1 MAEEEK
7 KGGRAGEEENETSGG
22 RIVRVQEVIGFSLL
36 DEGMYEAELIEI
48 REIQTQFGNSWRW
61 IFRITDAETENG
73 EPLVSGV
80 TSQRVSTRS
89 KAYSWISALLGR
101 NLKGGETIDLDSLV
115 GKKAQVEIRNRRMR
129 DGTEVSNVVDVKPL
143 PRRKARR
150 AKRKSEEE
158 SESVEE

>member
-7 KGGRAGEEENETSGG
+7 KGGR
-22 RIVRVQEVIGFSLL
+22 VVKVQEVIGFSLL
-36 DEGMYEAELIEI
+36 DEGMYEAELVEI
-48 REIQTQFGNSWRW
+48 RDIQTQFGASWRW
-61 IFRITDAETENG
+61 IFRITDAETEDG
-73 EPLVSGV
+73 EAPLVSGV
-80 TSQRVSTRS
+80 TSQRLSTRS

-129 DGTEVSNVVDVKPL
+129 DGTEVSNVADVKPL
-143 PRRKARR
+143 PRARKVRR
-150 AKRKSEEE
+150 AKKKSEEE

>member
-7 KGGRAGEEENETSGG
+7 KGGR
-22 RIVRVQEVIGFSLL
+22 VVKVQEVIGFSLL
-36 DEGMYEAELIEI
+36 DEGMYEAELVEI
-48 REIQTQFGNSWRW
+48 RDIQTQFGASWRW
-61 IFRITDAETENG
+61 IFRVLDAETEDG
-73 EPLVSGV
+73 EAPLVSGV
-80 TSQRVSTRS
+80 TSQRLSTRS

-129 DGTEVSNVVDVKPL
+129 DGTEVSNVADVKPL
-143 PRRKARR
+143 PRARKVRR
-150 AKRKSEEE
+150 AKKKSEEE